1 MVVSISLPWLISD
14 YTAYMGDF
22 INRASNFVIG
32 LLVGVVFM
40 MLWKRFVI
48 TLNSE
53 SDSEN

>member
-1 MVVSISLPWLISD
+1 MKYKIKM
-14 YTAYMGDF
+14 MGV
-22 INRASNFVIG
+22 A
-32 LLVGVVFM
+32 FM